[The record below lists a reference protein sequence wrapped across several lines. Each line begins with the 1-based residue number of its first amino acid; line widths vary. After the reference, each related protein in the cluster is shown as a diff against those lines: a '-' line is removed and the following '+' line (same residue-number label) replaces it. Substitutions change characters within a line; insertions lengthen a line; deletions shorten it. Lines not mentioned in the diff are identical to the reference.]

1 MKPSVP
7 CRRFMACKR
16 PQNVPW
22 KSALRQNFR
31 LLFSPLR
38 FHLSLCGSLA
48 SCGRRGIW
56 WRKLEM
62 SNTSVG
68 KKGCT
73 ISLKAALQPGH
84 VLRALVTKK
93 KKKGEGKWLASHD
106 GEEP

>member
-1 MKPSVP
+1 
-7 CRRFMACKR
+7 
-16 PQNVPW
+16 
-22 KSALRQNFR
+22 
-31 LLFSPLR
+31 
-38 FHLSLCGSLA
+38 
-48 SCGRRGIW
+48 
-56 WRKLEM
+56 M